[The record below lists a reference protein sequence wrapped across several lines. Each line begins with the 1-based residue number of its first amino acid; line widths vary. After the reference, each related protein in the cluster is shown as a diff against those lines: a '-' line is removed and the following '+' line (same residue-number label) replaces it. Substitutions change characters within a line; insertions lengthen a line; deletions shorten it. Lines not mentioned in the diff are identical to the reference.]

1 MCVVVSLF
9 IGLVVSA
16 EEIFRDRKIL
26 KREKYLQLSR
36 SSYLFSKV
44 GVLFLISAIQTVS
57 FILVGNLILELP
69 ATELKYW
76 VILFSTSCFANM
88 LGLNISSAFDSA
100 VTIYI
105 LIPILVIPQL
115 LLSGV
120 VITFDKFNPKVGN
133 PKGIPA
139 VAETMA
145 SRWAFEA
152 FIVSQFMSNPYE
164 EKFYPV
170 DQKRHNA
177 EYMTQYY
184 LPELE
189 TQLSYLFN
197 NKSRWRDKNNTQI
210 VHAFDL
216 LKSELSHQVTIIG
229 GDRFPEIDR
238 IEVGKFNDSIY
249 SKAKHFIDILKK
261 VNENR
266 RQEANQARDTIVNQ
280 LSDPKNSS
288 LNAAQLKLEFQ
299 NEAVN
304 ELVEDALNPIKIIE
318 WNSALVR
325 KFQPIYIDEFRPRHA
340 LDFRAGFYIPKKHL
354 MGSYVDTFYF
364 NIMAIWF
371 MTTLFFF
378 TLYYDLLKKVVQGFE
393 LRRKYS
399 RKAKVFG

>member
-1 MCVVVSLF
+1 MF
-9 IGLVVSA
+9 
-16 EEIFRDRKIL
+16 
-26 KREKYLQLSR
+26 
-36 SSYLFSKV
+36 
-44 GVLFLISAIQTVS
+44 
-57 FILVGNLILELP
+57 
-69 ATELKYW
+69 
-76 VILFSTSCFANM
+76 
-88 LGLNISSAFDSA
+88 GLNISSAFDSA

-133 PKGIPA
+133 PKGIPV

-164 EKFYPV
+164 EKFYSV

-177 EYMTQYY
+177 EYMTQFY

-197 NKSRWRDKNNTQI
+197 NKSRWRDKSNDQI

-216 LKSELSHQVTIIG
+216 LQNELRYQAQKISV
-229 GDRFPEIDR
+229 DRFPEVDR

-249 SKAKHFIDILKK
+249 SKTRHFIDVLKK
-261 VNENR
+261 INDNR
-266 RQEANQARDTIVNQ
+266 RQEANLYRDTLVSQ
-280 LSDPKNSS
+280 LADPGISK

-318 WNSALVR
+318 LNNELVR
-325 KFQPIYIDEFRPRHA
+325 KFQPIYMDDFRPRHA
-340 LDFRAGFYIPKKHL
+340 LDFRAGFYVPKKHL
-354 MGSYVDTFYF
+354 AGRYLDTFYF
-364 NIMAIWF
+364 NVMAIWF
-371 MTTLFFF
+371 MTTVLFV
-378 TLYYDLLKKVVQGFE
+378 TLYYDLLKKAVQGFE

-399 RKAKVFG
+399 RKAKIFG